1 MDCGRLALSA
11 TPRAAHRQEAPLH
24 RYLVTQAA
32 SSHTGA
38 VTSLAL
44 PVRRLHRPLSEI
56 ERRRHPDNCESCRS
70 ANRARLMALSRQVV
84 RDESLSG
91 AELPLLIVTR
101 LDFHDAAENEPHL
114 AHRRMM
120 PALVQPLWK
129 LNELHARRGIL
140 VRLLNLTAGRVRRRM
155 RKRNFDVLEARFS
168 VTGRIKSDELHW
180 NLHLRGF

>member
-1 MDCGRLALSA
+1 MDRGRLALRA

-70 ANRARLMALSRQVV
+70 ANRARLMALARQVV
-84 RDESLSG
+84 PDESLSG
-91 AELPLLIVTR
+91 AELPLLIVPPLHFPAPPQHT
-101 LDFHDAAENEPHL
+101 PHL
-114 AHRRMM
+114 PHR
-120 PALVQPLWK
+120 PLTPP
-129 LNELHARRGIL
+129 HSHP
-140 VRLLNLTAGRVRRRM
+140 LLNFT
-155 RKRNFDVLEARFS
+155 
-168 VTGRIKSDELHW
+168 
-180 NLHLRGF
+180 